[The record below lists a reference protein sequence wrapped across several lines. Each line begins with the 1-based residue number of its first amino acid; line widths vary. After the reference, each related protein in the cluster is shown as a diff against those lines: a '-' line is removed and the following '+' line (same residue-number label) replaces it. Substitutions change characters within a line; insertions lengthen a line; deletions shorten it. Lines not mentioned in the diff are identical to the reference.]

1 MPDDNQLLE
10 VDPLERHAW
19 IWIRGGLRIEP
30 LPLDDEMVRETGI
43 TVAKLTG
50 RLTSE
55 TSCGFRKLL
64 GSDPASH
71 IMLEM
76 SGLDYLDSAGVG
88 ALVSVYISRTR
99 CGKSLSLANLTRQ
112 AAVALQIAG
121 LTEVLPVYPELAPAI
136 RSADPA
142 GNQKVLSFRNPRRS
156 DLNPRSVVA

>member
-1 MPDDNQLLE
+1 MRDENKLLE

-30 LPLDDEMVRETGI
+30 LPLEDEMIRETGI

-50 RLTSE
+50 RLTAE

-64 GSDPASH
+64 SSDPASH

-112 AAVALQIAG
+112 TTVALQIAG
-121 LTEVLPVYPELAPAI
+121 LTEVLPVYPAVGPAI
-136 RSADPA
+136 RPSGSAE
-142 GNQKVLSFRNPRRS
+142 NQKVLSFRTPHRK

>member
-1 MPDDNQLLE
+1 MRDENKLL
-10 VDPLERHAW
+10 DINPIERHAW

-30 LPLDDEMVRETGI
+30 LPLEDEMIRDTGI

-64 GSDPASH
+64 SSDPASH
-71 IMLEM
+71 VMLEM

-121 LTEVLPVYPELAPAI
+121 LTDVLPVYPELGPAV
-136 RSADPA
+136 RPNGSAE
-142 GNQKVLSFRNPRRS
+142 NQKVLSFRTPRRN